1 MVSIVSIVVLIAV
14 YSLIAIVKVILSKD
28 GGVEAKPVMSEAFP
42 EIECLEPE
50 ELPGEPRIVKDTSKK
65 SKVRDFAKLSD
76 NRSISFE
83 SDAEAPAPV
92 SSERRN
98 SDKVIMKSKSDAKRA
113 FIYSEVFNRKY

>member
-28 GGVEAKPVMSEAFP
+28 GGVEAKPAMGEAFP
-42 EIECLEPE
+42 EIEHLEPE
-50 ELPGEPRIVKDTSKK
+50 ETFEKPSIVENIGKK

-76 NRSISFE
+76 NRTLSFE
-83 SDAEAPAPV
+83 SDAEAPEPV

-98 SDKVIMKSKSDAKRA
+98 SGKVIMKSKSEAKRA

>member
-1 MVSIVSIVVLIAV
+1 MESIVSIVVLIAV

-28 GGVEAKPVMSEAFP
+28 GGVEAKPVMGEAFP

-50 ELPGEPRIVKDTSKK
+50 ELPGEPRIVKDTGKK

-83 SDAEAPAPV
+83 SDAEAPEPV
-92 SSERRN
+92 SSEKRN
-98 SDKVIMKSKSDAKRA
+98 SGKVIMKSKSDAKRA

>member
-1 MVSIVSIVVLIAV
+1 MESIVSIVALIAV
-14 YSLIAIVKVILSKD
+14 YSLIAIVKVVFSKD
-28 GGVEAKPVMSEAFP
+28 GGVEAKPVMGEAFP

>member
-1 MVSIVSIVVLIAV
+1 MESIVSIVVLIAV
-14 YSLIAIVKVILSKD
+14 YSLIAIVKVVFSKD
-28 GGVEAKPVMSEAFP
+28 GGVEAKPVMGEAFP

>member
-1 MVSIVSIVVLIAV
+1 MESIVSIVVLIAV

-28 GGVEAKPVMSEAFP
+28 GGVEAKPVMGEAFP
-42 EIECLEPE
+42 EIEHLEPE
-50 ELPGEPRIVKDTSKK
+50 ETLEEPSIVKNIGKK

-76 NRSISFE
+76 NRTLSFE
-83 SDAEAPAPV
+83 SDAEAPESV
-92 SSERRN
+92 SIERRN